1 MQSRGGRIRWDCIDV
16 VNLWGVLF
24 MGGRES
30 VGNGVENGDNH
41 CWTVIF
47 GVSTMR

>member
-1 MQSRGGRIRWDCIDV
+1 MLSRDWRIGWYCIDV
-16 VNLWGVLF
+16 VELWGVLF

-41 CWTVIF
+41 CWTVMSCM
-47 GVSTMR
+47 STMR